1 MLRLFL
7 GGLALASAAA
17 LAVAGAAAVAS
28 SQARE
33 ATQGAGKPAL
43 EFAQSSAQEIELAQR
58 RKRKVNTR
66 RTAPEETATPAGK
79 AASNGEVLFGVQD
92 VGFLVDRDVI
102 RVGSEIG
109 KFNRVRLRVLK
120 NDIHIVDLKA
130 VYETGDLETLLTDA
144 KIRADRKTDWIAL
157 NRDDFIK
164 EFQLVYRSRPD
175 FKGQARVE
183 VFGEYKDG
191 WLGPD
196 GEGAR
201 YNNGWVLLGTD
212 TAGSIGFDRVKIPVG
227 RNEGGFKQLRVS
239 VKDRDITMT
248 RLAVVYADGATDDLE
263 SKRIKVAAD
272 AAFGP
277 VDLKKEAAIK
287 EILGVWRSRA
297 LATSKRDRAYATV
310 QVWGKH

>member
-1 MLRLFL
+1 
-7 GGLALASAAA
+7 
-17 LAVAGAAAVAS
+17 VE
-28 SQARE
+28 ARE
-33 ATQGAGKPAL
+33 ATQPQQQAKTQTQVAQPAAEVIQL
-43 EFAQSSAQEIELAQR
+43 AQQR
-58 RKRKVNTR
+58 RKRRVKTR
-66 RTAPEETATPAGK
+66 ETAPEKTETPAGQ
-79 AASNGEVLFGVQD
+79 ATGNGEVLFGVQD

-130 VYETGDLETLLTDA
+130 YYENGDFETLLADD
-144 KIRADRKTDWIAL
+144 KIKANRKTDWIPL

-164 EFQLVYRSRPD
+164 EFRLVYRSRPD

-191 WLGPD
+191 WLGPN

-227 RNEGGFKQLRVS
+227 RNEGGFKKLRVS
-239 VKDRDITMT
+239 VKDRDVTMT
-248 RLAVVYADGATDDLE
+248 DLTVVYEDGAKDALQT
-263 SKRIKVAAD
+263 SRTKIAAD
-272 AAFGP
+272 QAFGP
-277 VDLKKEAAIK
+277 VDLKKDAVIK

-297 LATSKRDRAYATV
+297 IATSKRERAYATV